1 MTDVA
6 QEIKKSEKKKKT
18 DVKKTAVK
26 KTAVKSTKSDAT
38 LLKDAKER
46 IMRLQVCLW
55 SFYILLIQ
63 LLKFCFH
70 EIFII
75 EEDQERF

>member
-18 DVKKTAVK
+18 DVKKTTVK
-26 KTAVKSTKSDAT
+26 KTAVKITKSDAT

-46 IMRLQVCLW
+46 IMRLQVCLL
-55 SFYILLIQ
+55 SFCFFVYTTI
-63 LLKFCFH
+63 KVCFH
-70 EIFII
+70 EICII